1 MGTATRREFLKIGAI
16 GAASAALGSLGLPEF
31 LSAADKG
38 SRPNIVVVLADD
50 QGYADLG
57 CQGLKGI
64 PTPNIDSIAA
74 NGIRFTSSYV
84 SCPVC
89 SPTRAGLMTGRYQTR
104 FGHEFNPG
112 PPAKA
117 EKHFGLPVD
126 EVTIADRLK
135 AAGYVTGAIGKWHLG
150 YEPQFHPL
158 KRGFDEFFGFPGG
171 AHDYL
176 NPKADPLNLIYRG
189 TEVVDE
195 KEYLTDAFAREAK
208 SFVRRHAGHPFFL
221 YLAFNAVHS
230 PMQATEKYLAR
241 FPDIADQ
248 KQRRY
253 AAMLSAMDD
262 AVGVVLSELRANNLE
277 ENTLVIYLSDNGMPE
292 NYARPGNVPLKGF
305 KGHTYE
311 GGIRVP
317 FLAQFKGRL
326 PAGKVYDKPVISLD
340 IHATALALAGHA
352 EPVEARGHK
361 LDGVDLMPFL
371 TGANTGR
378 PHETLFWRYGY
389 RRAVRRGD
397 MKLVWIDGGEPELYD
412 LAADSG
418 ETKNLASEKPDT
430 VKELTALYEKWN
442 AEMVPAEWGGLPPEN
457 RRSCARV
464 SDPAPCRPK
473 VSRHPGCV
481 AHFLHRNTRARCAL
495 EWAGEIGG

>member
-1 MGTATRREFLKIGAI
+1 MKMDISRREFIKIGAA
-16 GAASAALGSLGLPEF
+16 GAASAVLGLSESVF
-31 LSAADKG
+31 AADMAK
-38 SRPNIVVVLADD
+38 PNIIVILGDD
-50 QGYADLG
+50 HGYADLG

-74 NGIRFTSSYV
+74 NGVRFTSGYV

-104 FGHEFNPG
+104 FGHELNPG

-117 EKHFGLPVD
+117 KKGFGLPLD
-126 EVTIADRLK
+126 EVTIAGRLK
-135 AAGYVTGAIGKWHLG
+135 SAGYATGAIGKWHLG
-150 YEPQFHPL
+150 YEPRFHPM

-171 AHDYL
+171 AHQYL
-176 NPKADPLNLIYRG
+176 DPKADPNNLIYRG

-208 SFVRRHAGHPFFL
+208 SFVKRHAGHPFFL

-230 PMQATEKYLAR
+230 PMQATDKYLDR
-241 FPDIADQ
+241 FPNIADK
-248 KQRRY
+248 KQRNY

-262 AVGVVLSELRANNLE
+262 AVGVLLSELRANRLE
-277 ENTLVIYLSDNGMPE
+277 ENTLVIYLADNGMPE
-292 NYARPGNVPLKGF
+292 NYARPGNAPLRGF
-305 KGHTYE
+305 KGQTYE

-340 IHATALALAGHA
+340 IHATALALAGVTPPT
-352 EPVEARGHK
+352 EKK

-371 TGANTGR
+371 TGAKTGR
-378 PHETLFWRYGY
+378 PHETLFWRYAR
-389 RRAVRRGD
+389 RRAVRKGD
-397 MKLVWIDGGEPELYD
+397 LKLVWMDGSELELYD
-412 LAADSG
+412 LAADIG
-418 ETKNLASEKPDT
+418 ETNNLASQKPDT

-442 AEMVPAEWGGLPPEN
+442 AEMVPPKWGGLP
-457 RRSCARV
+457 RA
-464 SDPAPCRPK
+464 K
-473 VSRHPGCV
+473 PGGTPG
-481 AHFLHRNTRARCAL
+481 N
-495 EWAGEIGG
+495 